1 MQQERR
7 QVRRQRTQ
15 LPARVVIDGS
25 VRDCVISDISEMGA
39 RLKLGTT
46 ITLPPKFILDMTQ
59 NGSVLRMCE
68 LRHRTGGSA
77 GVRFIPTP
85 PAALRQQFTQAGSTT
100 PGTERVAV
108 E

>member
-1 MQQERR
+1 M
-7 QVRRQRTQ
+7 
-15 LPARVVIDGS
+15 IDGS
-25 VRDCVISDISEMGA
+25 VRVCVISDISEMGA
-39 RLKLGTT
+39 RLELGTT

-85 PAALRQQFTQAGSTT
+85 PAKLRQQFAQARTE
-100 PGTERVAV
+100 PVVERVSV